1 MWGTLAVHAATTF
14 PWGKVIAAVVGI
26 QLAVAGLATALVLA
40 VTVEEEQTDT
50 RGQCTVTVNPTGLD
64 VGGLDE
70 VQLAHAA
77 TIVQVGRQMA
87 VPDAGIRIALAVAA
101 QESKF
106 RNYANDGTG
115 RLRPDQRDVARSLG
129 YPHDAVGRDHGSVN
143 VFQQQYP
150 WWGTLDELMDP
161 VYAAGKFYDTLLAV
175 PGWQQL
181 PLTVAAQR
189 VQRSAFPNAY
199 AKWEPLADEL
209 LTALSDASAA
219 DGRPELPSSPSLP
232 SSRERTLAQSHA
244 NASQRCQ
251 DRAVPASFT
260 ALPGAHSGEVAVNVA
275 ASWIGTPY
283 SWGGGTTSGPS
294 EGFAQGAGIVGFDC
308 SGLILHAWY
317 QAAGITLPHSSVAIE
332 AMSTPVPVDQAR
344 AGDILSF
351 ATAGGTRVSHDGLYD
366 GRGGMVHAPRTGRT
380 VEYVPDVLDH
390 PYWSS
395 KLVSITRPPLPG
407 DAGAAGP
414 TEAGSWPVSAAR
426 RTVER

>member
-1 MWGTLAVHAATTF
+1 MWHTLAIHAAASL
-14 PWGKVIAAVVGI
+14 PWGKIIAAVIGV
-26 QLAVAGLATALVLA
+26 QLTIAGLVTLLVLS
-40 VTVEEEQTDT
+40 VTVETEQTDT
-50 RGQCTVTVNPTGLD
+50 RGDCTVTVNSTGLD
-64 VGGLDE
+64 VEGLNDA
-70 VQLAHAA
+70 QLAHAA
-77 TIVQVGRQMA
+77 TIVQVGRQRA
-87 VPDAGIRIALAVAA
+87 LPDQAIRVALAVAA

-115 RLRPDQRDVARSLG
+115 DLRPDQRGVSRSLA

-161 VYAAGKFYDTLLAV
+161 VYAAGKFYDTLLDV
-175 PGWQQL
+175 PGWEQL

-199 AKWEPLADEL
+199 AQWESLADEV
-209 LTALSDASAA
+209 LTALSATSARPAGAVASPGAVALEQTYASAT
-219 DGRPELPSSPSLP
+219 E
-232 SSRERTLAQSHA
+232 
-244 NASQRCQ
+244 RCQ
-251 DRAVPASFT
+251 DRAVPADFT
-260 ALPGAHSGEVAVNVA
+260 ALPGAYSGEVAVNVA

-332 AMSTPVPVDQAR
+332 AMSTPVPPSQAQ

-351 ATAGGTRVSHDGLYD
+351 ATAGGSRVSHDGLFD
-366 GRGGMVHAPRTGRT
+366 GRGGMIHAPRTGKT
-380 VEYVPDVLDH
+380 VEYVPDVLND
-390 PYWSS
+390 PYWSDV
-395 KLVSITRPPLPG
+395 LVSITRPPLP
-407 DAGAAGP
+407 AGPSSTNNAPQAAGL
-414 TEAGSWPVSAAR
+414 ASWSLSEPR
-426 RTVER
+426 RTVTAW